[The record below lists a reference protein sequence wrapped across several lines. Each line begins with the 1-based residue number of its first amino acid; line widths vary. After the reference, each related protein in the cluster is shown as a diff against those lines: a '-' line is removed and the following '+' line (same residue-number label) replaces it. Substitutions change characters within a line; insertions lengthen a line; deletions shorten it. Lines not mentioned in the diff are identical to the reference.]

1 MDVEIILPII
11 AAVISMIAGRL
22 ARSVTAQKIINKILK
37 KGEAQTKTYSERLTE
52 LTESLTD
59 STRQVDTVLAE
70 LAQVAKERESTVLAL
85 EENLQGLELREK
97 DLQQRIE
104 HLQQVPLPAVE
115 HFAQLLEVGE
125 KRSAGRDYLLFGLGV
140 IVSTIIAII
149 LSLLGLG

>member
-1 MDVEIILPII
+1 VDVEIILPII
-11 AAVISMIAGRL
+11 AAAISMIAGGL
-22 ARSVTAQKIINKILK
+22 TGSVTAQKIINRLLK
-37 KGEAQTKTYSERLTE
+37 KRAAQTKTYSERLTE
-52 LTESLTD
+52 LTESLTE
-59 STRQVDTVLAE
+59 STHQVDTVLAE

-85 EENLQGLELREK
+85 EKNLLGLELREK

-140 IVSTIIAII
+140 IVSTIIAIG

>member
-11 AAVISMIAGRL
+11 AAAISMIAGGL
-22 ARSVTAQKIINKILK
+22 TGSATAQEIINKLFN
-37 KGEAQTKTYSERLTE
+37 KGAAPTKTYSERLTE
-52 LTESLTD
+52 LTENLAE
-59 STRQVDTVLAE
+59 STRQVDSVIAE

-85 EENLQGLELREK
+85 EKNLQGLEIREK
-97 DLQQRIE
+97 DLKQRIE

-125 KRSAGRDYLLFGLGV
+125 KRSAGRDYLLFGAGV
-140 IVSTIIAII
+140 IVSTIIAIV